1 MGLAADVIGA
11 GVAAATP
18 AAILA
23 FCLLSLQLTSTG
35 AKPQSSAVFVCVSS
49 PNCAKAPLSLIKTP
63 RGSGT
68 NGHVQRNWAS
78 VRPAE
83 KAKPYKTE
91 EELALLDKA
100 STRPPNQEI
109 LDHERKRKIE
119 LKCAEFADILE
130 EQGFS
135 EEMVAGKVDNY
146 RKVLLGSD
154 AVIGGLGIDAP
165 DAAHCATRS
174 VTVRAP
180 SGGHVGSPGPPSEQ
194 NHISLPLVSKTPR
207 LAGPKRPYVDER
219 VIFERLWR
227 GALGPRP
234 PRRLQTCCCHCQCG
248 AHPAAAFLSV
258 RETHQVAEAQQEK
271 NARLRE
277 AFGISEYFV
286 EGSSFDPERQAK
298 EKLAASAAAAERE
311 RQRALEKAEA
321 ARYQLVRT
329 PSPEKEPLPKRP
341 EAAPENKRKPKDS
354 SPSTPEGGRK
364 KKKKRKAAKKDK
376 LCFQSGRGLVD
387 LCVCC
392 GCGPIAARFAK
403 RGAGPAPTLQ
413 LAWIRQL
420 DRAAGCVSSVKAS
433 AHKKKRKRRRRDQS
447 TDESDSASDDDVDD
461 DDDDV
466 DVDDHGDKR
475 RPNNRKLRPI
485 PYTRLSPSS
494 DSTCSSN
501 SPYFARRRSSSRS
514 PSSASMSP

>member
-1 MGLAADVIGA
+1 MYNGIGL
-11 GVAAATP
+11 
-18 AAILA
+18 
-23 FCLLSLQLTSTG
+23 Q
-35 AKPQSSAVFVCVSS
+35 
-49 PNCAKAPLSLIKTP
+49 TP

-154 AVIGGLGIDAP
+154 AVIGK
-165 DAAHCATRS
+165 
-174 VTVRAP
+174 
-180 SGGHVGSPGPPSEQ
+180 
-194 NHISLPLVSKTPR
+194 PLDQW
-207 LAGPKRPYVDER
+207 GR
-219 VIFERLWR
+219 V
-227 GALGPRP
+227 
-234 PRRLQTCCCHCQCG
+234 
-248 AHPAAAFLSV
+248 SV

-376 LCFQSGRGLVD
+376 
-387 LCVCC
+387 
-392 GCGPIAARFAK
+392 
-403 RGAGPAPTLQ
+403 
-413 LAWIRQL
+413 
-420 DRAAGCVSSVKAS
+420 
-433 AHKKKRKRRRRDQS
+433 
-447 TDESDSASDDDVDD
+447 
-461 DDDDV
+461 
-466 DVDDHGDKR
+466 
-475 RPNNRKLRPI
+475 
-485 PYTRLSPSS
+485 
-494 DSTCSSN
+494 
-501 SPYFARRRSSSRS
+501 
-514 PSSASMSP
+514 